1 VNKLGVLAKVVLS
14 GVLVVSVIA
23 ASGCSLFQSDNVESG
38 VVVRNGPPPNFDVIA
53 QRYDARVKRLERLWG
68 SVSLRILG
76 VDRDGEPVDEQAEAY
91 LQVIRPRK
99 VALEVKK
106 VGETYFYM
114 GSNDTRYWWIDLH
127 SEERPAIVG
136 THENA
141 TPKAV
146 EQLGVPLHP
155 LDLLELLGITPI
167 GTTVNAWGAKVNW
180 SQDGKLVVVRV
191 PGRWGP
197 REYLLDPETF
207 EPQKIA
213 LLDPRGQVAAMAELQ
228 SYQPVAVRDDAK
240 AEPRMAKRFVVD
252 VPPNTTLTM
261 RFEQVENREIKDKP
275 FDFEYLKKVFRVREV
290 RDADGA
296 AAKAAVQ

>member
-1 VNKLGVLAKVVLS
+1 MSRVICGAALLIGVL
-14 GVLVVSVIA
+14 G
-23 ASGCSLFQSDNVESG
+23 ASGCSLFQSDPSKSDVI
-38 VVVRNGPPPNFDVIA
+38 VRDDPPPTFDAIA
-53 QRYDARVKRLERLWG
+53 KRYDERVKRLERLWG

-127 SEERPAIVG
+127 SEDRTAIVG

-141 TPKAV
+141 TPQAAQ
-146 EQLGVPLHP
+146 QLGVPLHP

-167 GTTVNAWGAKVNW
+167 GTTVNVWGSKVKW
-180 SQDGKLVVVRV
+180 SQDGRSIVVRT

-207 EPQKIA
+207 EPQRIA

-228 SYQPVAVRDDAK
+228 SYQPVAVRNDAK
-240 AEPRMAKRFVVD
+240 AEPRMAKRFVID
-252 VPPNTTLTM
+252 VPPNTTLTI
-261 RFEQVENREIKDKP
+261 RFEQTENREIKDKP
-275 FDFEYLKKVFRVREV
+275 FDFDYLKKVFRVREV
-290 RDADGA
+290 RDADA
-296 AAKAAVQ
+296 APAKAAVQ